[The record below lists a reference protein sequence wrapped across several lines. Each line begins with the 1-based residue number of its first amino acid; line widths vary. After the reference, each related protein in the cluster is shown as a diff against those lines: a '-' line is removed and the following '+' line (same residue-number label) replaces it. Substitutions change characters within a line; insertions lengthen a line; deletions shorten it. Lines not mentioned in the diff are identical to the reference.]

1 MSLILTLEQGPRP
14 QAMRQASLQDGEL
27 VIGRSTEADWRLD
40 DPDMFVSRAHCTIAS
55 GPDGYTVT
63 DTSSSGLFVDD
74 AHGPLG
80 AGNSTALRHGMRLR
94 LGDYVLRV
102 DLQDAA
108 TAQPSPFAS
117 PAAASRAPVAIDR
130 DDFFSARVEE
140 EPKRQRPA
148 DLPNPFEHP
157 EPGAYHAS
165 ERSEV
170 RLRSSPAFD
179 DPFSMDPVAT
189 PKPEE
194 EKGDGFDGNS
204 SFFGGPVSGTRLEPQ
219 STPAERQPAPRP
231 APAQKPAA
239 TPSDSALREA
249 FLRGMGLNAAALPT
263 NDAIAEMEEFGR
275 EYRLMMDGLMQLL
288 RKRAEEKGN
297 ARIAQT
303 VVQASGVNPL
313 KFLPTV
319 EDALETLIAESS
331 PGFLPAD
338 AAIKDA
344 VRDLAHH
351 HVSAW
356 RGIQGALRHMIDR
369 FDPAT
374 IEAEL
379 KSHSKADVLLAGG
392 RRAKL
397 WDLYLQR
404 HREIATNAETRF
416 MGEIGADFRN
426 AYEQE

>member
-1 MSLILTLEQGPRP
+1 MSLVLTLEQGPRP
-14 QAMRQASLQDGEL
+14 QAMRQASLEDGEL
-27 VIGRSTEADWRLD
+27 VIGRSAEADWRID
-40 DPDMFVSRAHCTIAS
+40 DPDMFVSRAHCTIAR

-80 AGNSTALRHGMRLR
+80 LGNSVALRHGMRLR

-108 TAQPSPFAS
+108 STQPSTFVP
-117 PAAASRAPVAIDR
+117 PAAVSRAPVAIDR
-130 DDFFSARVEE
+130 DDFFSARTEE

-189 PKPEE
+189 PKPDA
-194 EKGDGFDGNS
+194 EKDDGFDGNS
-204 SFFGGPVSGTRLEPQ
+204 PFFGGPVSGTRLEP
-219 STPAERQPAPRP
+219 SNAPAERQPPPRP
-231 APAQKPAA
+231 APAQKPMAA
-239 TPSDSALREA
+239 PSDSALRDA

-263 NDAIAEMEEFGR
+263 NDAVAEMEAFGR

-319 EDALETLIAESS
+319 EDALETLVAESS

>member
-1 MSLILTLEQGPRP
+1 MSLVLTLEQGPRP

-27 VIGRSTEADWRLD
+27 VIGRSTEADWRID

-80 AGNSTALRHGMRLR
+80 SGNSTALRHGMRLR

-102 DLQDAA
+102 DLQDA
-108 TAQPSPFAS
+108 TAPQPSTFAP
-117 PAAASRAPVAIDR
+117 PAAVSRAPVAIDR

-140 EPKRQRPA
+140 EPRRQRPA

-157 EPGAYHAS
+157 EPGAYQAS

-170 RLRSSPAFD
+170 RLRSSPAFN

-204 SFFGGPVSGTRLEPQ
+204 PFFGGPVSGTRLETP
-219 STPAERQPAPRP
+219 STPAERQPVPRP
-231 APAQKPAA
+231 APAQKPAGA
-239 TPSDSALREA
+239 PSDGALRDA